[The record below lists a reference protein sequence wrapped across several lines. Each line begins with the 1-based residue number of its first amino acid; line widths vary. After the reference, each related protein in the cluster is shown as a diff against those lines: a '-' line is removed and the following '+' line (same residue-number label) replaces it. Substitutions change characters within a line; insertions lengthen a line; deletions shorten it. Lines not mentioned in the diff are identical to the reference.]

1 MATNVQMEFLYE
13 TVLGLENDQELLL
26 ALLDELDTMDAYN
39 LLAVKDITRT
49 CATIRRPGGMTI
61 DDDGDLVPNRGLN
74 VSAVLEKRLKQLW
87 FYFRYAYMTQRVP
100 NFEDEED
107 EDEEW
112 QER

>member
-39 LLAVKDITRT
+39 LLAVEDITRT
-49 CATIRRPGGMTI
+49 CATIRRPGGMMI

-74 VSAVLEKRLKQLW
+74 VSAVLEK
-87 FYFRYAYMTQRVP
+87 
-100 NFEDEED
+100 
-107 EDEEW
+107 
-112 QER
+112 